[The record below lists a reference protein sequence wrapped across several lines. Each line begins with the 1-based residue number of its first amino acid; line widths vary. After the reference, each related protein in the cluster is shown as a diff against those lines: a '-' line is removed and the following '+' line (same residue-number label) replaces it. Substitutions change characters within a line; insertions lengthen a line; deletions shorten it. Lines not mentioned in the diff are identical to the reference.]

1 MNQDKSVL
9 PNLFSVVLKM
19 ADKFNK
25 DAETNAKPVSSD
37 QKREKK
43 EDSKENEESKGKRR
57 R

>member
-1 MNQDKSVL
+1 MDQDKSVL